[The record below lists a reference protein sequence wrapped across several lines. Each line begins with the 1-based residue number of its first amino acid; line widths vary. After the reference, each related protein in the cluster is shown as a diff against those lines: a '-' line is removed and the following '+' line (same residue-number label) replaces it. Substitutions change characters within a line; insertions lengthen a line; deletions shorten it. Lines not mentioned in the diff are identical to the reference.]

1 LWAVVDHDH
10 VAFEQARGQHLLD
23 INEEGFPIHRSIEN
37 KGRDKAINAQSGGER
52 GGLPMAKGRLADQ
65 SLSFSAST
73 TDADHL
79 GRGSGLINEDQLPG
93 IKPCLAGLEALPG
106 LGDVGPILFGC
117 VQRFF

>member
-1 LWAVVDHDH
+1 
-10 VAFEQARGQHLLD
+10 
-23 INEEGFPIHRSIEN
+23 
-37 KGRDKAINAQSGGER
+37 
-52 GGLPMAKGRLADQ
+52 MAKRCFAHQ
-65 SLSFSAST
+65 SLSFSASI

-93 IKPCLAGLEALPG
+93 IKPCLTRLEALPG

>member
-1 LWAVVDHDH
+1 
-10 VAFEQARGQHLLD
+10 
-23 INEEGFPIHRSIEN
+23 
-37 KGRDKAINAQSGGER
+37 
-52 GGLPMAKGRLADQ
+52 MAKGRLADQ

-79 GRGSGLINEDQLPG
+79 GRGPGLINEDQLPG